1 LIDSIFRQTSA
12 EMTNE
17 RLKLIKEMLE
27 TNPDDSFLKY
37 AAALEYE
44 KEEDNAKA
52 IETIRDLLAN
62 DAKYLGAYYKLGKL
76 LEAEGKEKEAIKIYR
91 QGLEVSKKISDLKT
105 EGELTEALMLL
116 GADDQINWN

>member
-1 LIDSIFRQTSA
+1 
-12 EMTNE
+12 MTNE

-44 KEEDNAKA
+44 KDGKIKKA
-52 IETIRDLLAN
+52 ITVIKDLLEHDAN
-62 DAKYLGAYYKLGKL
+62 YLGAYYKLGKL
-76 LEAEGKEKEAIKIYR
+76 LEDDGKEKEAIKIYR
-91 QGLEVSKKISDLKT
+91 QGLEVSKKIADLKT

-116 GADDQINWN
+116 GADEDINWD

>member
-1 LIDSIFRQTSA
+1 
-12 EMTNE
+12 MTNE

-44 KEEDNAKA
+44 KDGDRKQA
-52 IETIRDLLAN
+52 IVTIRDLLAN
-62 DAKYLGAYYKLGKL
+62 DANYLGAYYKLGKL
-76 LEAEGKEKEAIKIYR
+76 LEEVGKEKEAIKIYR

-116 GADDQINWN
+116 GADDDITWA